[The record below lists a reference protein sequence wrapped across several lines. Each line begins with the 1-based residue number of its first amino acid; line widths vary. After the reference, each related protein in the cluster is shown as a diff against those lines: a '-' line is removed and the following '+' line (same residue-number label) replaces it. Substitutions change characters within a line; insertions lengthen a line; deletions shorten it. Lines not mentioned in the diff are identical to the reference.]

1 MVSDRL
7 RALAGDRRL
16 QVVVALFVLLTFLY
30 SVVIVGRI
38 LVWVWMMG
46 YFVALAGF
54 FFGLYLLLRF
64 VLAVEQLADAADR
77 LASGRAAGD
86 APVGTPADSTGE
98 RPTPADDRTEP
109 SDDRATPPS
118 DPAGD
123 TDEFA
128 GPGTDAADSDAP
140 DDA

>member
-1 MVSDRL
+1 MVTDRL

-16 QVVVALFVLLTFLY
+16 QVGVALFVLLTFLY
-30 SVVIVGRI
+30 SVVIAGQI
-38 LVWVWMMG
+38 LIWVWMMG

-64 VLAVEQLADAADR
+64 VLAVERLADAADR

-86 APVGTPADSTGE
+86 PPAGTPADSTDE
-98 RPTPADDRTEP
+98 RTPPIDDQARPADR
-109 SDDRATPPS
+109 
-118 DPAGD
+118 PADG

-128 GPGTDAADSDAP
+128 GPGTDAANSDAT